1 MTLLEAA
8 ERLLEAR
15 YHQMVTRQEWDD
27 LSDAVVEAGG
37 NVPPE
42 RDDEDEQTE

>member
-1 MTLLEAA
+1 MTLIEATT
-8 ERLLEAR
+8 LLEAR

-27 LSDAVVEAGG
+27 LSDAVVEAG
-37 NVPPE
+37 VTSPPE

>member
-8 ERLLEAR
+8 QRLLEAR
-15 YHQMVTRQEWDD
+15 YHQMVTHQEWDD
-27 LSDAVVEAGG
+27 LRAAVVEAGG

-42 RDDEDEQTE
+42 RDDEHEETE